1 MCCICPPAIQ
11 AIFCLWV
18 QSGFSQGTVAGAL
31 TFFPPDPPLY
41 KFERL
46 DKDGNTLPS
55 ESDEDGDKSNH
66 QQEDEETANSNS
78 NNNSNNNNNNN
89 NNNNTNEEVI
99 TDGNY
104 QAREGQ
110 TREKVKSPA
119 QQLTDQAKAM
129 RKRGKIRNTRDT
141 RDATNGVT
149 YKLVLDPRLQTPRFQ
164 NAGTVEAVKI
174 PTGKRSDDNSSSNNN
189 NSSKDRSHCAA
200 IVYRVPSSNT
210 ETTSDGKKT
219 MTIIYSHGNA
229 TDIGA
234 MYPLQVILSNS
245 LECNVVSYDYSGYGE
260 SGGVPMEANTYTDIA
275 GVYEWTLENVCGGD
289 ESRIVLYGQSVGSGP
304 CCHLAKQV
312 DGLGGMVLHSPFM
325 SGMRV
330 LTPSRALAC
339 LDIYPN
345 IDRVAKAKCPVM
357 VIHGQLDE
365 EVDVSHGV
373 SMHKA
378 VPNHL
383 KRDPWWV
390 PDRGHNDITE
400 GPGKLV
406 EYVGRLRMFLAS
418 LD

>member
-18 QSGFSQGTVAGAL
+18 KSGFSQGTVAGAL

-46 DKDGNTLPS
+46 DKDGNPLP
-55 ESDEDGDKSNH
+55 DEDNEGYSDTAGDN
-66 QQEDEETANSNS
+66 
-78 NNNSNNNNNNN
+78 NNNSNNNNHNN
-89 NNNNTNEEVI
+89 E
-99 TDGNY
+99 
-104 QAREGQ
+104 Q
-110 TREKVKSPA
+110 T
-119 QQLTDQAKAM
+119 T
-129 RKRGKIRNTRDT
+129 
-141 RDATNGVT
+141 
-149 YKLVLDPRLQTPRFQ
+149 
-164 NAGTVEAVKI
+164 EA
-174 PTGKRSDDNSSSNNN
+174 SS
-189 NSSKDRSHCAA
+189 
-200 IVYRVPSSNT
+200 PSS
-210 ETTSDGKKT
+210 GGRKT

-260 SGGVPMEANTYTDIA
+260 SGGVAMEANTYADIA
-275 GVYEWTLENVCGGD
+275 GVYEWTLKNVCGGD

-365 EVDVSHGV
+365 EVDVSHGF

-400 GPGKLV
+400 GPGKLA
-406 EYVGRLRMFLAS
+406 EYVGRIRAFLAS

>member
-11 AIFCLWV
+11 AIFSLWV

-46 DKDGNTLPS
+46 DKDGNTLPR

-66 QQEDEETANSNS
+66 QQEDEETANGNS
-78 NNNSNNNNNNN
+78 NNNSSNSNN

-129 RKRGKIRNTRDT
+129 RKRGKTRNTRDT

-174 PTGKRSDDNSSSNNN
+174 PTGKRSDDNNNK
-189 NSSKDRSHCAA
+189 SSKDRSHCAA

-345 IDRVAKAKCPVM
+345 IDRVAKVKCPVM

-406 EYVGRLRMFLAS
+406 EYVGRLRVFLTS